1 MQLVMHQKAKTPSTL
16 LHVDGILVGIT
27 KFVVPKEDYSAA
39 AASVEVSSVLSP
51 QATVVA
57 IIAAKARAKRDLNAF
72 ITSLHSIVYYC

>member
-16 LHVDGILVGIT
+16 LHVDGVLVGIT
-27 KFVVPKEDYSAA
+27 KFVVPKEDYSA